1 MKGNTTILLYCHSYY
16 YSHVIIEV
24 TAVEEVWLPVMNPQF
39 CTFSDAL
46 KLPPPNFDPQT
57 GTVQCHVTCTYGK

>member
-1 MKGNTTILLYCHSYY
+1 MKGNTTILYCHSYY
-16 YSHVIIEV
+16 YSHVIIGV

-39 CTFSDAL
+39 CTFSDPL